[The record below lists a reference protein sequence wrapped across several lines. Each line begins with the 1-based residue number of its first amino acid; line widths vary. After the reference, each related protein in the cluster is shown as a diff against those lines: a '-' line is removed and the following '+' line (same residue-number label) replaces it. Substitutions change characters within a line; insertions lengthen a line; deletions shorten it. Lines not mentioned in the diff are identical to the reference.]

1 MTTKKEN
8 KMKYDDDLLDG
19 LVFPA
24 DKKDWTVS
32 DYYAVAIGKMTGER
46 DSLAKDL
53 RRNAIFQDHR
63 QQYKFNLQINQV
75 GS

>member
-1 MTTKKEN
+1 MTNKKEN

-19 LVFPA
+19 FSFPA

-32 DYYAVAIGKMTGER
+32 DYYAFNVAASKMTGER

-63 QQYKFNLQINQV
+63 QQYT
-75 GS
+75 